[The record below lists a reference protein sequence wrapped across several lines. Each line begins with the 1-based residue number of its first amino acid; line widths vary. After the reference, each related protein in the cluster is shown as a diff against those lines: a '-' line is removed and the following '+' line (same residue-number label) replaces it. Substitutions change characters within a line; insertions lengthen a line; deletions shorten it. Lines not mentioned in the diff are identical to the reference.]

1 MKKRLRYAMPRKP
14 LSACKEQDDVQNN
27 AEGGNGIHDDD
38 SIGAGGSNV
47 RVMVRRISQME
58 RKKRRDYEPPRE
70 RPLAGDFSSSESD
83 EDDREEAYLIN
94 E

>member
-1 MKKRLRYAMPRKP
+1 MPRKS
-14 LSACKEQDDVQNN
+14 LSACEEQDDVQNN
-27 AEGGNGIHDDD
+27 AEVGNGIHDDD
-38 SIGAGGSNV
+38 STGTGGSNV

-83 EDDREEAYLIN
+83 ENDREEAYLIN